1 MNVFIPFS
9 RSSSKSALRMNCA
22 HRSPRVRVLGIVA
35 GLFLAAI
42 AVAAPA
48 VHAGKAQTADT
59 TQKSSSPSPGN
70 PQNGQ
75 LVFKREGCDR
85 CHGSQGE
92 GLAATDPN
100 GRVTQIAST
109 TLALPSFIQLIRQPK
124 GRMPP
129 FGSNQVSDVE
139 LSNVYAFLHS
149 SASPVE
155 HEIPV
160 GTSGKKGQL
169 LFTKYGCSECHLSQ
183 GQGSRATGAR
193 LAPTQIPLSG
203 FISYVRQPT
212 GEMPPYTQKTVSNE
226 ELADMY
232 AFLHSVPQ
240 PSPWKT
246 IPLLNQ

>member
-1 MNVFIPFS
+1 MSVSRLFS
-9 RSSSKSALRMNCA
+9 TSSPKSALGRGGSQ
-22 HRSPRVRVLGIVA
+22 RSPRLRAAGISA
-35 GLFLAAI
+35 GLLLAAI
-42 AVAAPA
+42 AVGAPA
-48 VHAGKAQTADT
+48 VHAGKAQTPGA
-59 TQKSSSPSPGN
+59 TQKLSSSPSGKL
-70 PQNGQ
+70 QNGQ
-75 LVFKREGCDR
+75 IVFKREGCDR
-85 CHGSQGE
+85 CHGSLGE
-92 GLAATDPN
+92 GLAGADPD
-100 GRVTQIAST
+100 GGVTHIAST
-109 TLALPSFIQLIRQPK
+109 TLALSSFIQLIRQPK
-124 GRMPP
+124 GWMPP

-139 LSNVYAFLHS
+139 LSDVYAFLRS
-149 SASPVE
+149 SGSTVE

-160 GTSGKKGQL
+160 ATNAKKGQL
-169 LFTKYGCSECHLSQ
+169 LYTKYGCSECHLSQ

-240 PSPWKT
+240 PSSWKT